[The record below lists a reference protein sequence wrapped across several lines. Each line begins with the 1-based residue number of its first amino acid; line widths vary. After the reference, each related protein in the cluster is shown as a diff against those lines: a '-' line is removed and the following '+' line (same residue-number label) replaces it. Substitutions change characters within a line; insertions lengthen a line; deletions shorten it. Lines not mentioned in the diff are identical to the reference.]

1 MGKKLAITA
10 SILLIVGVS
19 MLGWTLAENRKD
31 QREVALYK
39 LKYSE
44 RTAEY
49 KKQYDMWLVSPPHER
64 PQLPFLLDEN
74 GNPKSR
80 AQLQKDEQG
89 RLRADMEELAT
100 GEITASPFSDVLYGD
115 NWQQKVIE
123 YKKKQE
129 QRRQVFIGSAVCTSM
144 GGLIYVWWLLLGV
157 VRTISKGFSGSNQL
171 SATGIG
177 ELKQIKTKKQ
187 QGPDRGKSPQSKSKA
202 KNRLPGGCE
211 DEKHSNII
219 NSSRKRPAAATSR
232 HDPTKVVKAEA
243 KQIKK
248 LSDEAEKIAVMIS
261 ESEEQAA
268 VLKDSAKSKNDRQV
282 DESSKQLDSTLSALS
297 EQVTAIREYTSHQQD
312 RLEKLQ
318 DGYDWNIIRTFCLRV
333 IRCIDNLDGRIK
345 RLSEKGDSPVHLEEV
360 HDELIFAL
368 ESSGI
373 EQYKPEINS
382 EYRGQEKY
390 AEAVKEKQSCDD
402 PKKSGRIADVIRPG
416 YQYFINEDNVKVV
429 RTAQVKLY
437 A

>member
-1 MGKKLAITA
+1 M
-10 SILLIVGVS
+10 
-19 MLGWTLAENRKD
+19 
-31 QREVALYK
+31 
-39 LKYSE
+39 
-44 RTAEY
+44 
-49 KKQYDMWLVSPPHER
+49 
-64 PQLPFLLDEN
+64 
-74 GNPKSR
+74 
-80 AQLQKDEQG
+80 
-89 RLRADMEELAT
+89 
-100 GEITASPFSDVLYGD
+100 
-115 NWQQKVIE
+115 
-123 YKKKQE
+123 
-129 QRRQVFIGSAVCTSM
+129 
-144 GGLIYVWWLLLGV
+144 
-157 VRTISKGFSGSNQL
+157 
-171 SATGIG
+171 
-177 ELKQIKTKKQ
+177 
-187 QGPDRGKSPQSKSKA
+187 
-202 KNRLPGGCE
+202 
-211 DEKHSNII
+211 
-219 NSSRKRPAAATSR
+219 NSSRKRPAAATAKP
-232 HDPTKVVKAEA
+232 DPKVVKAEA

-248 LSDEAEKIAVMIS
+248 ISEEAEKIAVMIS
-261 ESEEQAA
+261 DEKAA
-268 VLKDSAKSKNDRQV
+268 ALKDSAKSKKNPMEV

-345 RLSEKGDSPVHLEEV
+345 RLSGKGDSAVHLEEV

-382 EYRGQEKY
+382 EYRGKEKY